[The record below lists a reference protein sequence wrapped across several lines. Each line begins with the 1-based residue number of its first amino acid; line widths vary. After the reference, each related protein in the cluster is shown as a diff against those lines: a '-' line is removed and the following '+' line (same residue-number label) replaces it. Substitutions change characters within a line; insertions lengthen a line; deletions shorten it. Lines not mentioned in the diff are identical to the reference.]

1 MKQDDIDHAHN
12 GITEITLQSR
22 MKETSLLQVRRNRE
36 TMHPGKII
44 NMVLLGKM
52 KDKALTGMRN
62 ILIPGRMGETSEI
75 F

>member
-1 MKQDDIDHAHN
+1 MKQDDTDHAHN

-36 TMHPGKII
+36 TTHPGKII
-44 NMVLLGKM
+44 NVVLLGKM
-52 KDKALTGMRN
+52 KDKALIGMRN
-62 ILIPGRMGETSEI
+62 ILMTGRMRETSEI